1 MSCHFLS
8 PSAYPINFF
17 FAVMHMYKIHV
28 FDEAFFFLAKVA
40 MITDRVDFS
49 SFHIKYCKGINFF
62 QGNHAAHQSKV
73 PEEIESNR

>member
-28 FDEAFFFLAKVA
+28 FDEAFFFLAEVA
-40 MITDRVDFS
+40 MITDSVDFS
-49 SFHIKYCKGINFF
+49 SFQSKYCKGINFF